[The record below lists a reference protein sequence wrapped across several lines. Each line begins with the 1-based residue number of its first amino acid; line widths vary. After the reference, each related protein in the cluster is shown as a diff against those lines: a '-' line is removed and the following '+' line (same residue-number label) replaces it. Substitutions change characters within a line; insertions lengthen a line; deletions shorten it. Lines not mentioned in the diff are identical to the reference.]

1 MAQMSRARVE
11 LDDLADELAPL
22 GVLRGMIFGHHGL
35 KTERRKVF
43 CFERG
48 DSMVFKFTGSAYD
61 DACDLPGVTLFAPGG
76 ERPMTGWVVVLEAH
90 ADRWPQLAQRAFECV
105 SALA

>member
-1 MAQMSRARVE
+1 MTDHSRARFAIE
-11 LDDLADELAPL
+11 DFGDDFAPL
-22 GVLRGMIFGHHGL
+22 GVMRGMIFGHHGL

-48 DSMVFKFTGSAYD
+48 DSMVFKLTGSAYD
-61 DACDLPGVTLFAPGG
+61 DACELPGATLFAPGG
-76 ERPMTGWVVVLEAH
+76 ERPMTGWVVVPEAR
-90 ADRWPQLAQRAFECV
+90 AERWPQLAQVAFDCV